1 MALKFSVYYYRS
13 QTEIVAK
20 LSWNMKMYKTLIK
33 VNMPLGQSILRLELL
48 DVQCRGN
55 LWQDLPCLCPL
66 LISGVKRPNQRSWQ
80 VDREPREWHWN
91 LSVYYYRSQT
101 EIVAKLSWNMKM
113 YKALIKVNMPL
124 GQSILRLELLDV
136 QCRGNLWQERP
147 CLCPLLVS
155 GVKRPN
161 QRSWQVDR
169 ELQEWQSKLVFLLVH
184 NWDCCKIIMK
194 S

>member
-1 MALKFSVYYYRS
+1 MALKF
-13 QTEIVAK
+13 
-20 LSWNMKMYKTLIK
+20 
-33 VNMPLGQSILRLELL
+33 
-48 DVQCRGN
+48 
-55 LWQDLPCLCPL
+55 
-66 LISGVKRPNQRSWQ
+66 
-80 VDREPREWHWN
+80 
-91 LSVYYYRSQT
+91 SVYYYRSQT

-169 ELQEWQSKLVFLLVH
+169 ELQEWLWKKVLNLKHLGECALGPEHSASWVSRCSMPSSRRRMLWPKGIFTFISALYIFIFQDSFATISVC
-184 NWDCCKIIMK
+184 DR
-194 S
+194 